1 MLVNFKVTNFLSY
14 EQEQILS
21 MEAGKVRAHSERIY
35 THQKLKLLK
44 FMAIYGANASGKTN
58 LTKAMDF
65 AKRVIV
71 SELPSDCADYYCKL
85 SEENANL
92 PTKFEFT
99 VELDGKRYNY
109 GFSVILKNA
118 SFQSEWLYELTYGK
132 KYNVIFERKVPDNL
146 VIVSSYFK
154 NEVLNERLGIY
165 ADDIKSDD
173 SILFLTLMNKN
184 KAAFYDAFEDAKIYR
199 RLFGWFRTKL
209 SVNSPDRPI
218 TNFSY
223 LMNQESVE
231 KISELLSEFST
242 GVSQFDLVDISIEKV
257 LRDVPKDFVQEI
269 HDHLAEQR
277 KYLSEK
283 KSDEKAAIILRS
295 SDNAMYIIELD
306 KNGTTISKTFQF
318 SHHNTSAVFSLS
330 EESDGTIRLLDLIE
344 ILLSAD
350 QERVYVIDEINR
362 RFHPLLT
369 YHFVEKYLEM
379 AAERHIQL
387 IVTTHESRIMDFALL
402 RKDEINF
409 VNRDDMGRSEIY
421 SLEKYGERFDK
432 KICTAYLRGDYGAIP
447 HFKAKKLKENNVE

>member
-1 MLVNFKVTNFLSY
+1 MLVDFKVSNFLSY
-14 EQEQILS
+14 EQEQQLS
-21 MEAGKVRAHSERIY
+21 MTAGKVRAHSERIY
-35 THQKLKLLK
+35 SHKKMKLLK
-44 FMAIYGANASGKTN
+44 FLAIYGSNASGKSN
-58 LTKAMDF
+58 LITAMDF

-71 SELPSDCADYYCKL
+71 SGLPSNCADYYCKL
-85 SEENANL
+85 SEKNADS
-92 PTKFEFT
+92 PTRFEFI
-99 VELDGKRYNY
+99 VELEGKRYCY
-109 GFSVILKNA
+109 GLSVLLKKA

-132 KYNVIFERKVPDNL
+132 KYDPIFDRNVADNSINL
-146 VIVSSYFK
+146 YKYFK
-154 NEVLNERLGIY
+154 DDALNDRLGIY
-165 ADDIKSDD
+165 ADDIKGDD

-184 KAAFYDAFEDAKIYR
+184 KAAFYDAFEDAEIYR
-199 RLFGWFRTKL
+199 RLFDWFRTKL

-223 LMNQESVE
+223 LLNQESVE

-242 GVSQFDLVDISIEKV
+242 GVSQFELIDISIDKV
-257 LRDVPKDFVQEI
+257 LGDIPKDFVQEI
-269 HDHLAEQR
+269 QDHLAEQR

-283 KSDEKAAIILRS
+283 NGDDKAAIILRS

-306 KNGTTISKTFQF
+306 KNGTTLAKTFQF
-318 SHHNTSAVFSLS
+318 SHHNTSALFSLS

-344 ILLSAD
+344 ILLSAN
-350 QERVYVIDEINR
+350 QEKVYVIDEINR

-379 AAERHIQL
+379 AANRHIQL

-421 SLEKYGERFDK
+421 SLEKFGERFDK

-447 HFKAKKLKENNVE
+447 RF

>member
-21 MEAGKVRAHSERIY
+21 MEAGKVRSHSERIY

-71 SELPSDCADYYCKL
+71 SELPSGCADYYCKL

-109 GFSVILKNA
+109 GFSVVLKNA

-132 KYNVIFERKVPDNL
+132 KYNIIFERKIPDNL
-146 VIVSSYFK
+146 VIVSTYFK
-154 NEVLNERLGIY
+154 DETLNDRLGIY
-165 ADDIKSDD
+165 ADDIKGDD

-184 KAAFYDAFEDAKIYR
+184 KASFYDTFEDAKIYKE
-199 RLFGWFRTKL
+199 LFGWFRTKL
-209 SVNSPDRPI
+209 SVNSPNRPI

-223 LMNQESVE
+223 LMNHESIE
-231 KISELLSEFST
+231 KISELLSNFST
-242 GVSQFDLVDISIEKV
+242 GVSQFKLVDISIEKV
-257 LRDVPKDFVQEI
+257 LSDFPKDFVQEI
-269 HDHLAEQR
+269 QDHLAEQR

-283 KSDEKAAIILRS
+283 NSDEKAAIILRFS
-295 SDNAMYIIELD
+295 ESAMYIIELD
-306 KNGTTISKTFQF
+306 KEGSTIAKTFQF
-318 SHHNTSAVFSLS
+318 SHHNTSAVFSFK

-350 QERVYVIDEINR
+350 REKVYVIDEINR

-369 YHFVEKYLEM
+369 YQFVKKYLEL
-379 AAERHIQL
+379 AIDRHIQL
-387 IVTTHESRIMDFALL
+387 IVTTHESRLMDFSLL

-409 VNRDDMGRSEIY
+409 VNRDESGRSEVY
-421 SLEKYGERFDK
+421 SLEKFDARFDK

-447 HFKAKKLKENNVE
+447 TFNNNDE